1 VWTTEYKILMRK
13 ILGIK
18 DTMGSSVT
26 LFKES
31 IKFKTVLTQ
40 NIQDIWDTIT
50 RSNLRTVLVRVCI
63 PAKNIM
69 TKKQVGEKRVYLAYT
84 STLLFITKE
93 S

>member
-1 VWTTEYKILMRK
+1 MRK

>member
-1 VWTTEYKILMRK
+1 MWTTEYKILMRK